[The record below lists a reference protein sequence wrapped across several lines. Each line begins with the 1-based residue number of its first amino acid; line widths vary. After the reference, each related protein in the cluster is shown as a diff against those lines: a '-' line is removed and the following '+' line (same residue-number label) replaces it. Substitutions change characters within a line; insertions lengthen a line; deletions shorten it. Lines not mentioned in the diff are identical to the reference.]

1 MSFMTGTLLDP
12 FQIPYLKRKLTME
25 EMVNKFINEG
35 RREHDEMEAFIKEF
49 RTTNELLL
57 KERNNSLCELG
68 FEVYGLT
75 RAFEKAHSVNYEI
88 KGVTTRGGKTTIEAT
103 QKTNIAIK
111 PPTPHHDEP
120 ITPLEAPP
128 ESEPKKTLEK
138 DTRPIKR
145 KRRSPTMK
153 VLRKPETTPAK
164 HPIHRGP
171 CLNAKVC

>member
-1 MSFMTGTLLDP
+1 
-12 FQIPYLKRKLTME
+12 ME

-35 RREHDEMEAFIKEF
+35 RREHDEMEAFMKEF

-75 RAFEKAHSVNYEI
+75 RAFEKAYSVNYEI

-111 PPTPHHDEP
+111 PPTPHHDEL
-120 ITPLEAPP
+120 ITPLEALP
-128 ESEPKKTLEK
+128 ESKPKKPWKKTLDPK
-138 DTRPIKR
+138 YHKY
-145 KRRSPTMK
+145 
-153 VLRKPETTPAK
+153 LF
-164 HPIHRGP
+164 
-171 CLNAKVC
+171 LNG